1 MAIRVALHHVTHYR
15 YDRPVILK
23 PQTVRLR
30 PAPHCRTPILSY
42 SCKVEPHCFFNWQ
55 QDPYSNFLAKLVFP
69 EPAQELKVEVDLVA
83 ELISI
88 NPFDFFTEEYAE
100 HYPFEYEDGLKHEL
114 GPYLART
121 DTGPL
126 FQELVNEVKPS
137 EKVRTIDLLVDVN
150 KAIRARLEYILRME
164 PGVQDPEETLT
175 KAKGSCRDFAWLQV
189 QVLRHLGLAARFAS
203 GYSIQLKAD
212 VKALDGPSGVDQDCV
227 DLHAWAEAFV
237 PGAGWIGL
245 DATSA
250 TLTEAGHIPLA
261 CAADPT
267 SAAPISGVMTTL
279 AESEMEVT
287 MTVTRINEKPR
298 VTYPYT
304 EEQWQQINALGQQV
318 DERLQRNDVR
328 LTMGGEPTFVS
339 IDDMEGA
346 EWNTAALGDTKR
358 KLAGRLLKRLAE
370 KYAYHPVFFYGQGKH
385 YPGESLPRWA
395 LSCIWRKDKEPLW
408 HDPQWLADEEGPPGN
423 PDAQSFLKKLAENLR
438 VDPKHIAKGY
448 EDPFYYLWRERN
460 LPVNVTPEDSKL
472 KDPEERKR
480 LAKVFEQG
488 LDHVVGYALPLQK
501 QKVWHSDDL
510 LTRTEHLLL
519 VPGDSPMG
527 YRLPLNSLP
536 HVDPLSYPYL
546 EPPDPIMQRG
556 PEEEHPPTEAPRTA
570 LAAETRQG
578 RLYLFIPPLQTA
590 QDFVE
595 LIQIIE
601 KTAAQTQ
608 TPVILEGYGPPYDP
622 NLERFSVTPDPGVI
636 EVNIH
641 PSASW
646 DELVHKTET
655 LYEEA
660 RQCRLGTEK
669 FMLDGR
675 HSGTGGGNHI
685 LLGGITPADS
695 PLLRKPSLLKG
706 LLGYWLNHP
715 SLSYLFSSLF
725 IGPTSQ
731 APRIDEA
738 RNDSL
743 YELEIAFA
751 QLPSHGNFPLWH
763 IDRVL
768 RHLLT
773 DSTGNT
779 HRAEFCID
787 KLYSPD
793 SASGRLGLV
802 ELRSFE
808 MPPHARMSLT
818 QQLLLRALTAWLWE
832 YDYQTPPVRWG
843 TRLHD
848 RFMLPHFIKEDFQ
861 DVLRDVG
868 GLKWEWFIP
877 HYEFRFPLIGTYQ
890 AENLE
895 LELRTAIEPWH
906 VLGEEPG
913 MGGAVRYVDS
923 SLERLQVLVKG
934 MTETRH
940 QVTCNGRPLPLHPT
954 GAPGEFVAGVRY
966 RAWQPASCL
975 HPTIGVHSPLTFDI
989 YDTWSNRSV
998 GGCVYHVSHPGG
1010 RSYETFPTTPSE
1022 AEGRRNAR
1030 FHTVGHTP
1038 GPFHPIIR
1046 PQPGEHPLTLDLRT

>member
-1 MAIRVALHHVTHYR
+1 MAIRVALHHVTHYH

-42 SCKVEPHCFFNWQ
+42 SLKVEPATHFLNWQ
-55 QDPYSNFLAKLVFP
+55 QDPYSNYLARLTFP
-69 EPAQELKVEVDLVA
+69 EMAQDLRVEVSLIA
-83 ELISI
+83 EMISF

-100 HYPFEYEDGLKHEL
+100 NFPFEYEPHLKHEL
-114 GPYLART
+114 GPYLAT
-121 DTGPL
+121 CETGPL
-126 FQELVNEVKPS
+126 FHELTESLRHPK
-137 EKVRTIDLLVDVN
+137 RTIDILVDAN
-150 KAIRARLEYILRME
+150 TAIRQRLEYILRME
-164 PGVQDPEETLT
+164 AGIQAPEETLT
-175 KAKGSCRDFAWLQV
+175 KGRGSCRDFAWLLV

-212 VKALDGPSGVDQDCV
+212 VQALDGPSGVSEDCV
-227 DLHAWAEAFV
+227 DLHAWAEVYV

-250 TLTEAGHIPLA
+250 ALTEAGHIPLA

-267 SAAPISGVMTTL
+267 SAAPISGYMATL
-279 AESEMEVT
+279 AEAEMTVA
-287 MTVTRINEKPR
+287 MSVTRINEAPR
-298 VTYPYT
+298 VTKPYDDA
-304 EEQWQQINALGQQV
+304 QWAEIIQLGQTI
-318 DERLQRNDVR
+318 DKRLKAADVR

-339 IDDMEGA
+339 LDDVEGD
-346 EWNTAALGDTKR
+346 EWNTAPLGENKR
-358 KLAGRLLKRLAE
+358 KLAGRLLKRLAGR
-370 KYAYHPVFFYGQGKH
+370 YATNPVFFYGQGKH

-395 LSCIWRKDKEPLW
+395 LSCIWRKDHTPLW
-408 HDPQWLADEEGPPGN
+408 NNPELLADEEGPPSSTD
-423 PDAQSFLKKLAENLR
+423 PHEFLKNLARVLN

-448 EDPFYYLWRERN
+448 EDPFYFLWRERN
-460 LPVNVTPEDSKL
+460 LPVNVTPEDNKL
-472 KDPEERKR
+472 NDPEERKR
-480 LAKVFEQG
+480 LARVFEQG

-501 QKVWHSDDL
+501 LGKWHSDDFL
-510 LTRTEHLLL
+510 IRTEHLLL
-519 VPGDSPMG
+519 IPGDSAMG

-536 HVDPLSYPYL
+536 DVDPLSYPYL

-556 PEEEHPPTEAPRTA
+556 PQEKHLPEAPPRTA
-570 LAAETRQG
+570 ITAEVRNG
-578 RLYLFIPPLQTA
+578 RLYVFLPPLQTA
-590 QDFVE
+590 DDWIE
-595 LIQIIE
+595 LVTAIE
-601 KTAAQTQ
+601 KTR

-622 NLERFSVTPDPGVI
+622 ILEKFSITPDPGVI

-641 PSASW
+641 PSATW
-646 DELVHKTET
+646 DELVAKTET

-685 LLGGITPADS
+685 LLGGITPKDS

-706 LLGYWLNHP
+706 LLAYWLNHP

-731 APRIDEA
+731 APRLDEA
-738 RNDSL
+738 RSDSL
-743 YELEIAFA
+743 YELDIAFA
-751 QLPSHGNFPLWH
+751 QLPADGDFPLWH
-763 IDRVL
+763 IDRAL

-832 YDYQTPPVRWG
+832 HNYEIPPIRWG

-848 RFMLPHFIKEDFQ
+848 RFMLPHFIKADFQ
-861 DVLRDVG
+861 DVIRDVG
-868 GLKWEWFIP
+868 MKWEWFVP
-877 HYEFRFPLIGTYQ
+877 HYEFRFPFIGSYQ

-934 MTETRH
+934 MTESRH
-940 QVTCNGRPLPLHPT
+940 QVTCNGRPLPLHST
-954 GAPGEFVAGVRY
+954 GRPGEFVAGVRF
-966 RAWQPASCL
+966 RAWQPPSCL
-975 HPTIGVHSPLTFDI
+975 HPTIGVHSPLTFDL
-989 YDTWSNRSV
+989 YDTWSGRSV
-998 GGCVYHVSHPGG
+998 GGCVYHVAHPGG
-1010 RSYETFPTTPSE
+1010 RSYDTFPTTASE
-1022 AEGRRNAR
+1022 AEGRRNSR
-1030 FHTVGHTP
+1030 FQTIGHSP
-1038 GPFHPIIR
+1038 APYQPIIR
-1046 PQPGEHPLTLDLRT
+1046 PSSPEHPLTLDLRT